1 MEQETMTDSNEAGSV
16 LTALSNDLAGAVE
29 KSAASVVTVFGRQRM
44 PATGIVWSN
53 DGLIVSAN
61 HVVERDEDIHID
73 TPDGQ
78 HLSTSVVGRDPNTDL
93 VLLKLDGAELTPAV
107 RATHEPRIGQFVLAV
122 GRPGKSGPMASLGVV
137 SLVGGKAGHDHRRQH
152 LGNFLKTDAAMLPG
166 FSGGPLVDAWGE
178 ILGLNSS
185 TMGRGSGFTLPNE
198 VIDRVVGS
206 LQKHGKVR
214 RGFLGVSAQA
224 VAVNDQLA
232 EALSLDSKK
241 ALVIV
246 GLEPGGPAEQ
256 QGLLIGDII
265 VRVAGT
271 PVGSVDQLMEQLS
284 GDVVGTAVD
293 IDIVRGG
300 ELTTKSIVAG
310 ERA

>member
-1 MEQETMTDSNEAGSV
+1 MGTTKESTSV
-16 LTALSNDLAGAVE
+16 LAALSDDLADAVE
-29 KSAASVVTVFGRQRM
+29 RAAASVVAVYGRQRM
-44 PATGIVWSN
+44 PATGIVWTA
-53 DGLIVSAN
+53 DGVIVSAS
-61 HVVERDEDIHID
+61 HVVERDEDVHID
-73 TPDGQ
+73 TPDGR
-78 HLSTSVVGRDPNTDL
+78 HISTNVIGRDPNSDL
-93 VLLKLDGAELTPAV
+93 VVLQAKEGDFQPAT
-107 RATHEPRIGQFVLAV
+107 RATHDPRIGQLVLAV
-122 GRPGKSGPMASLGVV
+122 GRPGKTGPQASLGVIGFI
-137 SLVGGKAGHDHRRQH
+137 GGKHGHDHRRQH

-178 ILGLNSS
+178 VLGLNSS

-198 VIDRVVGS
+198 AIERIVTAIR
-206 LQKHGKVR
+206 QHGRVR

-232 EALSLDSKK
+232 EALSLESRH

-284 GDVVGTAVD
+284 GDVVGRSVD
-293 IDIVRGG
+293 IEVIRGG
-300 ELTTKSIVAG
+300 SLLTQSVVAG
-310 ERA
+310 ERE

>member
-1 MEQETMTDSNEAGSV
+1 MSETNDSASV
-16 LTALSNDLAGAVE
+16 LASLSNDLASAVE
-29 KSAASVVTVFGRQRM
+29 QAAASVVTVYGRQRL
-44 PATGIVWSN
+44 PATGIVWS
-53 DGLIVSAN
+53 DGGLIVSAN

-73 TPDGQ
+73 TPDGR
-78 HLSTSVVGRDPNTDL
+78 HLSTNVVGRDPNSDL
-93 VLLKLDGAELTPAV
+93 VLLSVEDANLQPAV
-107 RATHEPRIGQFVLAV
+107 RATHEPKVGQLVLAV
-122 GRPGKSGPMASLGVV
+122 GRPGKSGPMASLGVIG
-137 SLVGGKAGHDHRRQH
+137 LIGGKGQHNHRMQQ

-185 TMGRGSGFTLPNE
+185 TMGRGSGFTLPNAA
-198 VIDRVVGS
+198 IDKIVTS
-206 LQKHGKVR
+206 LQQHGKVR

-224 VAVNDQLA
+224 VAINEQLA
-232 EALSLDSKK
+232 AALSLDSKK

-246 GLEPGGPAEQ
+246 GLEPGAPAEQ

-271 PVGSVDQLMEQLS
+271 PVGSIDQLMEQLS
-284 GDVVGTAVD
+284 GDVVGQEVQ
-293 IDIVRGG
+293 IDIIRGG
-300 ELTTKSIVAG
+300 ELTTRSIVAG

>member
-1 MEQETMTDSNEAGSV
+1 MTESNGV
-16 LTALSNDLAGAVE
+16 LATLSNDLATAVE
-29 KSAASVVTVFGRQRM
+29 QAANSVVTVYGRQRM
-44 PATGIVWSN
+44 PATGIVWA
-53 DGLIVSAN
+53 DGGLIVSAN

-78 HLSTSVVGRDPNTDL
+78 HLSTHVVGRDPNSDL
-93 VLLKLDGAELTPAV
+93 VLLKTEGAELTPAV
-107 RATHEPRIGQFVLAV
+107 RASREPKVGQFVLAV
-122 GRPGKSGPMASLGVV
+122 GRPGKSGPMASLGVI
-137 SLVGGKAGHDHRRQH
+137 SLIGGQGGHDQRRNQ
-152 LGNFLKTDAAMLPG
+152 LGSFLKTDAAMLPG

-185 TMGRGSGFTLPNE
+185 TLGRGSGFTLPNAT
-198 VIDRVVGS
+198 IDKVVSS
-206 LQKHGKVR
+206 LHEHGKVR

-232 EALSLDSKK
+232 EALGLESKK

-246 GLEPGGPAEQ
+246 GLESGGPAEQ
-256 QGLLIGDII
+256 QGLFIGDII
-265 VRVAGT
+265 VRVGGT
-271 PVGSVDQLMEQLS
+271 AVGSVDQLMEQLS
-284 GDVVGTAVD
+284 GDVVGQSVD
-293 IDIVRGG
+293 IDVVRGG

>member
-1 MEQETMTDSNEAGSV
+1 MTESNGV
-16 LTALSNDLAGAVE
+16 LANLSNDLAAAVE
-29 KSAASVVTVFGRQRM
+29 QAAQSVVTVFGRQRM
-44 PATGIVWSN
+44 PATGIVWTK

-61 HVVERDEDIHID
+61 HVVERDEDIHVD

-78 HLSTSVVGRDPNTDL
+78 HLSTSVVGRDPNSDL
-93 VLLKLDGAELTPAV
+93 VLLRLEGVELTPAV
-107 RATHEPRIGQFVLAV
+107 RASHEPKVGQLVLAV
-122 GRPGKSGPMASLGVV
+122 GRPGKSGPMASLGVIG
-137 SLVGGKAGHDHRRQH
+137 LVGGKGGRDQRRNQ

-185 TMGRGSGFTLPNE
+185 TLGRGSGFTLPNATIE
-198 VIDRVVGS
+198 KVVTS
-206 LQKHGKVR
+206 LQQHGKVR

-232 EALSLDSKK
+232 ESLGLESKK

-246 GLEPGGPAEQ
+246 GLEQGGPAEQ
-256 QGLLIGDII
+256 QGLFIGDII
-265 VRVAGT
+265 VRVGDT
-271 PVGSVDQLMEQLS
+271 SVGSVDQLMDQLS
-284 GDVVGTAVD
+284 GDVVGQSVEIAV
-293 IDIVRGG
+293 IRGG
-300 ELTTKSIVAG
+300 ELTSKSIVAG